1 MLQRLLALTVRF
13 EGGFSWLNEVYE
25 YLPPILYAILG
36 VVGAAGSI
44 YAIILGVNLAKADSD
59 DSRKTATT
67 RLKNTIIGVAV
78 LLVLVLF
85 INVFLPMILV
95 AANVPYSPIT

>member
-1 MLQRLLALTVRF
+1 MLNLLLLGTKF
-13 EGGFSWLNEVYE
+13 TGGYAWLNEVYTV
-25 YLPPILYAILG
+25 LPPILYAILG
-36 VVGAAGSI
+36 VIGAAGSI

-85 INVFLPMILV
+85 INVLLPIILEAV
-95 AANVPYSPIT
+95 LPHA